1 MRLQVEDGVDSLRQ
15 FRSRIAERMAHQQRQ
30 ARPRHQVIFAVDGI
44 YADLAQRCWRYAY
57 QEQWRAIFPSTS
69 ATCWL
74 SSLTG
79 QGISQHGVPGVV
91 FRPDPAR
98 QTFINICDYQGDAIT
113 PPTENLFT
121 DCYLYGYTPQAI
133 AGDLLPI
140 QGSWTRALLSG
151 VAHIDPCPFYT
162 GLPLARPAQ
171 MIARLEQAVGQRLN
185 GAAPTLLWC
194 FIDIDQYI
202 HLHGYDDGVETF
214 LRGLEP
220 LAERLVNQG
229 CDVIAYADHGL
240 VPTHNDPDIAQSIAR
255 ISDEFGAVM
264 GGAGRTRWF
273 YVAQEHED
281 ALQRRLAAALGDAA
295 WVVPRASLFP
305 ALGAERIG
313 NLLVIAQQERFI
325 APPSYRY
332 EHGSLQ
338 VQEMSVPYA
347 VWECQ

>member
-1 MRLQVEDGVDSLRQ
+1 MMLQIEDGVDSLRQ
-15 FRSRIAERMAHQQRQ
+15 FRKRIVQRMAYQQRQ
-30 ARPRHQVIFAVDGI
+30 SCPRHQVIFAVDGI
-44 YADLAQRCWRYAY
+44 YADFAQQCWRYAH
-57 QEQWRAIFPSTS
+57 QEQWRAVFPSTS

-91 FRPDPAR
+91 FRPDPAKEIL
-98 QTFINICDYQGDAIT
+98 INIGDYQGDAIIC
-113 PPTENLFT
+113 PTENLFT
-121 DCYLYGYTPQAI
+121 DCYRYGYTPQAV

-151 VAHIDPCPFYT
+151 VAHIDHCPFYT
-162 GLPLARPAQ
+162 DLPLARPAQ
-171 MIARLEQAVGQRLN
+171 MIARLERAVGQRLN
-185 GAAPTLLWC
+185 YATPTLIWC

-202 HLHGYDDGVETF
+202 HLHGYDDCVEAF
-214 LRGLEP
+214 LRALEP
-220 LAERLVNQG
+220 LAERLVTQG

-240 VPTHNDPDIAQSIAR
+240 VLTHNDSDIAQSIVR

-273 YVAQEHED
+273 YVAQEHEA
-281 ALQRRLAAALGDAA
+281 ALQQRLVTALGDVALVA
-295 WVVPRASLFP
+295 PRASLFP

-313 NLLVIAQQERFI
+313 NLLLIAQQERFI
-325 APPSYRY
+325 SPPSYRY

-338 VQEMSVPYA
+338 AQEMSVPYA
-347 VWECQ
+347 VWEY